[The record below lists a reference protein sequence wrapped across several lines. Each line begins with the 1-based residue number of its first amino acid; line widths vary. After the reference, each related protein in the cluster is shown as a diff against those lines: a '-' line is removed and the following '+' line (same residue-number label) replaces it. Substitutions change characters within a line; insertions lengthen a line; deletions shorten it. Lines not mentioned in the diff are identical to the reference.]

1 MIFQL
6 VFAQRNQNA
15 TINTEEDSFVFFAKV
30 IGALGVNIFLSVMSN
45 SASKNSDTQNVGL
58 LKQFNV

>member
-45 SASKNSDTQNVGL
+45 SVSKNSDTQNVGL